1 MCLIIF
7 LVLIKLLAAV
17 IHRTV
22 LQIAIFGYTQDSNLT
37 DRKA

>member
-1 MCLIIF
+1 LY
-7 LVLIKLLAAV
+7 VLDNFFSIKLLAAV